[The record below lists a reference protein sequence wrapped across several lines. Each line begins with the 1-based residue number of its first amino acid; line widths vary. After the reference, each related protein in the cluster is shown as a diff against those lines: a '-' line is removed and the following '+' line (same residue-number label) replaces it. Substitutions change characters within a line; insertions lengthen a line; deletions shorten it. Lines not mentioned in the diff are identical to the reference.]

1 MSKYKVTFK
10 FTKLP
15 YYMITGI
22 EAADKNQAL
31 NIARKQM
38 ILEIGIC
45 ARQGY
50 NTRAEL
56 ISIVKS
62 AIAGV

>member
-1 MSKYKVTFK
+1 MN
-10 FTKLP
+10 KLDQRLESLVSA
-15 YYMITGI
+15 YAQQLGLKEIH
-22 EAADKNQAL
+22 
-31 NIARKQM
+31 RKQM